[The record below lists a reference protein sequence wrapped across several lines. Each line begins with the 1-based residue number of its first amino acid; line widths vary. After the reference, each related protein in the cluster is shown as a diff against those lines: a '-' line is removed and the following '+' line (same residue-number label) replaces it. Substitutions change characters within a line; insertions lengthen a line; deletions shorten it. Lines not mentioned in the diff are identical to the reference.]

1 MRTRIAILLVAA
13 ALLTVPAAQA
23 QEYVVTGNITS
34 GAQFDLW
41 ALALTAGQEVTATLV
56 CDFDGVSRPLD
67 PVLSVFRPSNPNTPN
82 PTFADFFDDDGFGT
96 DDYPWGVDCDAFD
109 SSIVIFTADETGTYT
124 FRADGFGS
132 STGPYTL
139 TIGVVDTWVSIPTL
153 DTVGFAALALVL
165 AAAGL
170 VFLRRRRH
178 A

>member
-1 MRTRIAILLVAA
+1 MRIRIAVLLVAA
-13 ALLTVPAAQA
+13 ALLAVPAAQA
-23 QEYVVTGNITS
+23 QEWVINGSIDS
-34 GAQFDLW
+34 GPEFDLHTVS
-41 ALALTAGQEVTATLV
+41 LIAGQEVTATLV
-56 CDFDGVSRPLD
+56 CAFDGVSRPLD
-67 PVLSVFRPSNPNTPN
+67 PVLSVFRPSNPNTSD
-82 PTFADFFDDDGFGT
+82 TALADYYNDDGFGT

-139 TIGVVDTWVSIPTL
+139 TIGAVNTWVSIPTL
-153 DTVGFAALALVL
+153 GTVGFAALALVL